1 MKLHRSEDERYPDYS
16 LYEPTD
22 YWEAN
27 VEVSEELY
35 ERYKKALAEYDAV
48 QKEIDNLQELNDD

>member
-1 MKLHRSEDERYPDYS
+1 MKLHKSEDERYPDYS
-16 LYEPTD
+16 LHEPTN
-22 YWEAN
+22 YWKAN

-35 ERYKKALAEYDAV
+35 ERYKKALVEYDAV

>member
-22 YWEAN
+22 YWKAN

-35 ERYKKALAEYDAV
+35 ERYKKALAEYDAI
-48 QKEIDNLQELNDD
+48 QKEIDDLQELSDD